1 MPCPA
6 PCRAIERERPSV
18 LHGKYLGANNRPLSG
33 CIEIPPVNGVSK
45 VPVSAAFHMPFKRI
59 KTNSF
64 PYTVLDGPVR
74 LDREGLAARNGRHGR
89 R

>member
-1 MPCPA
+1 MQA
-6 PCRAIERERPSV
+6 
-18 LHGKYLGANNRPLSG
+18 NRPGDPGQCKIQDLTPNAHFSG

-45 VPVSAAFHMPFKRI
+45 APVSAVPSMAFECI
-59 KTNSF
+59 ETNPF

-74 LDREGLAARNGRHGR
+74 LDREGLAARNGRYGR